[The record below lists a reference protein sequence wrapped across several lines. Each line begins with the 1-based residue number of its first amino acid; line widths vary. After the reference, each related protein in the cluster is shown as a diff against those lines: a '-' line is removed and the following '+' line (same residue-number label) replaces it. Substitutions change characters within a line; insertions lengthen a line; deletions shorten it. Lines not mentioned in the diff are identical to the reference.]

1 MKTTKLYIEKIP
13 VIIWGAKSDKAYIY
27 VHGKMS
33 DKESAETFAQIAENK
48 GYQTI
53 SFDLPEHG
61 ERISE
66 KYRCDIWNGISDLH
80 QISSYT
86 FANWKSVSLFAC
98 SLGAYF
104 SLQAYR
110 DISFEKCFFLS
121 PIVNMEYLIQNM
133 FLWFHVTEEMLYT
146 EREIP
151 TPIDTLSW
159 DYYQYVKKNP
169 VTKWNSPTYILYGG
183 KDNLQSL
190 QVIENFAKTNHVAL
204 TISEQ
209 SEHSFMGNEDDEMIK
224 NWLYD
229 NL

>member
-1 MKTTKLYIEKIP
+1 MKTTKFYIEKIP

-27 VHGKMS
+27 VHGQMS
-33 DKESAETFAQIAENK
+33 DKESAEAFAQIAESK

-61 ERISE
+61 ER
-66 KYRCDIWNGISDLH
+66 KNQGYRCDIWNGISDLH

-86 FANWKSVSLFAC
+86 FANWNYVSLFAC

-104 SLQAYR
+104 SLQAYK
-110 DISFEKCFFLS
+110 DIIFEKCLFLS
-121 PIVNMEYLIQNM
+121 PIVNLEHLIQNM
-133 FLWFHVTEEMLYT
+133 FLWFHVTEEMLYK
-146 EREIP
+146 EKEIP
-151 TPIDTLSW
+151 APIDTLSW

-183 KDNLQSL
+183 KDNMQSL
-190 QVIENFAKTNHVAL
+190 QVIEAFAKLNRVAL
-204 TISEQ
+204 TISGQ
-209 SEHSFMGNEDDEMIK
+209 SEHSFMGNGDSEIIK
-224 NWLYD
+224 SWIYG